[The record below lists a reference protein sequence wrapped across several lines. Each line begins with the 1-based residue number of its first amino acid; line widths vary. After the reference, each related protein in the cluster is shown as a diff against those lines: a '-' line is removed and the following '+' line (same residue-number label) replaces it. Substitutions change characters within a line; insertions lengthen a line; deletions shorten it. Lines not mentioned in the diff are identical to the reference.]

1 MKLGAPFLVY
11 LLSFI
16 IYTNLIDE
24 LSNSG
29 TSVISTMLWIANIV
43 VLVVLSVYFIWRE
56 ITQILISRLTYFKD
70 LWNYIDF
77 TPPLVVMI
85 IAFINVFAIQTKW
98 ESVLKSIG
106 SLFMWL
112 KLLYFLRIFKR
123 TGYQIRMISK
133 VL

>member
-1 MKLGAPFLVY
+1 MLGAPFVVY

-16 IYTNLIDE
+16 IYTNLVDDLNNSE
-24 LSNSG
+24 ASVLSY
-29 TSVISTMLWIANIV
+29 MLWIVNIL
-43 VLVVLSVYFIWRE
+43 VLFAFSAYFIWRE
-56 ITQILISRLTYFKD
+56 ITQIMISRLSYFKD
-70 LWNYIDF
+70 LWNYVDF

-85 IAFINVFAIQTKW
+85 IAFINIIGINTKW
-98 ESVLKSIG
+98 ESVFKSIG

-112 KLLYFLRIFKR
+112 KMLYFLRIYKK